1 MPAMPGAPEPLTPAA
16 FAEHCAVSRETLDR
30 LERYAALLR
39 RWQRAINLVGRGTLD
54 DPWRRHFWDS
64 AQLLPLLPPG
74 AARLVDL
81 GSGAGFPGMV
91 LAIMGVEGITL
102 VESDQRKCA
111 FLQEVGRETG
121 AAVAIEAGRL
131 EDLRDR
137 LPPPDVF
144 MARAVAALPLLLET
158 IKLYMTPNTVCLFHK
173 GRRVEE
179 ELTEARRAW
188 SFASEKIHSQ
198 TDPSGVIL
206 RLEGISHDRDIGGA

>member
-1 MPAMPGAPEPLTPAA
+1 MAVAPEPLTPAA
-16 FAEHCAVSRETLDR
+16 FAERCAVSRETLDR
-30 LERYAALLR
+30 LECYAALLR
-39 RWQRAINLVGRGTLD
+39 RWQRAINLVGQATLG

-64 AQLLPLLPPG
+64 AQLMPLLPPG

-91 LAIMGVEGITL
+91 LAVMGVEGLTL

-111 FLQEVGRETG
+111 FLQEVARETG
-121 AAVAIEAGRL
+121 AAVTIRAGRL

-144 MARAVAALPLLLET
+144 MARAVAALPLLLKT
-158 IKLYMTPNTVCLFHK
+158 VKLYMMPSTICFFHK

-188 SFASEKIHSQ
+188 SFTAEKIHSR

-206 RLEGISHDRDIGGA
+206 RLEGISHDRNIGGS